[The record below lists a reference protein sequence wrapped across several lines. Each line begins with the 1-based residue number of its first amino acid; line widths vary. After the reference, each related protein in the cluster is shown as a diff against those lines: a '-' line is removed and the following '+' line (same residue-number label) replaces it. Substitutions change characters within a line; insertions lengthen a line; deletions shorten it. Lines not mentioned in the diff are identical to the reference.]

1 MLEKVSQ
8 VVLLKDFYGPL
19 LTAKQQEA
27 LNMHYENDWS
37 LSEIAASMNTSRQAV
52 YDLVKRAEGI
62 LQDFEDK
69 LGLVARFQRTRQNL
83 DELKLI
89 LEDSKADNPRLNQ
102 AVSLIEEISALL

>member
-1 MLEKVSQ
+1 VLERISQ

-19 LTAKQQEA
+19 LTAKQQDA

-37 LSEIAASMNTSRQAV
+37 LSEIASSMNTSRQAV

-62 LQDFEDK
+62 LQEYEDK
-69 LGLVARFQRTRQNL
+69 LGLVAKFQRTRQNL

-89 LEDSKADNPRLNQ
+89 LQDSKADDPRLNQ

>member
-1 MLEKVSQ
+1 MLERISQ

-19 LTAKQQEA
+19 LTAKQQDA

-37 LSEIAASMNTSRQAV
+37 LSEIASSMNTSRQAV

-62 LQDFEDK
+62 LQEYEDK
-69 LGLVARFQRTRQNL
+69 LGLVAKFQRTRQNL

-89 LEDSKADNPRLNQ
+89 LQDSKADDPRLNQ

>member
-1 MLEKVSQ
+1 MLERVSQ

-19 LTAKQQEA
+19 LTAKQQDA

-37 LSEIAASMNTSRQAV
+37 LSEIAISMSTSRQAV

-62 LQDFEDK
+62 LQEYEDK
-69 LGLVARFQRTRQNL
+69 LGLVAKFQRTRQNL

-89 LEDSKADNPRLNQ
+89 LQDSKADDPRLNQ